1 MKIRRPSSIWK
12 RGQSRYGLRS
22 KSSTFS
28 RRTKSHF
35 EIVYR
40 TTSRGLQQSG
50 SVFLR
55 TVVHSTRSNHDGA
68 LIEAVTLPWFDIIE
82 ILQRD
87 PKAAFEITDR
97 KWEEIIAGAYKA
109 AGFDSVVL
117 TPRSGDYGR
126 DVIAEKHGIG
136 VVRVIDQV
144 KAYKPHVLVKANDVR
159 ALMGVLHTDGAA
171 KGFVTTTSDF
181 APRLINDPLIAPLIP
196 SRLGLINGSQLLERL
211 IEIAKSSDT
220 PRNNPP

>member
-1 MKIRRPSSIWK
+1 MA
-12 RGQSRYGLRS
+12 
-22 KSSTFS
+22 
-28 RRTKSHF
+28 
-35 EIVYR
+35 YR
-40 TTSRGLQQSG
+40 IIPRQLERSG
-50 SVFLR
+50 SIFLQ
-55 TVVHSTRSNHDGA
+55 TVVHSIRSNHDGA

-87 PKAAFEITDR
+87 PKAAFEIADR

-109 AGFDSVVL
+109 AGFESVVL
-117 TPRSGDYGR
+117 TPRSGDHGR

-196 SRLGLINGSQLLERL
+196 SRLGLINGSQLVERL
-211 IEIAKSSDT
+211 VDIARGTKT
-220 PRNNPP
+220 PHNNLP